1 MFRFVMTDKTSQSEK
16 LLENAIQKKP
26 LQQLDLSKCFV
37 YNLIFYKFF
46 LYQWMKF
53 FGLFCYIHFF
63 YNNDIT
69 DV

>member
-46 LYQWMKF
+46 LYQ
-53 FGLFCYIHFF
+53 
-63 YNNDIT
+63 
-69 DV
+69 